1 MRIIVYL
8 LLPLWLL
15 PVTTW
20 AKSMANTDPVAR
32 YISQYKEIA
41 KSEMART
48 GIPASI
54 KMAQGI
60 LESNSGRSTL
70 ALKANNHFGI
80 KCGSYWEGETFFRED
95 DDYIN
100 GKLIKS
106 CFRKFDNS
114 YSSYIAH
121 SDFLLNPGSQYRYGF
136 LFDLDPYDY
145 KAWARGLKKSGYA
158 TDPNY
163 PNKLIG
169 IIEKYELYLLDLG
182 SEPFIP
188 IEEEIV
194 VDAGD
199 TNPEKKDLTQSV
211 QASRKPTYF
220 TVADTE
226 HIVNSGETMQ
236 SIADKYNIDID
247 LFYFQNRIKNGEQPY
262 PGQKLLIEGQFHWG
276 RRPKTYTEHVDTE
289 QYLFEDGSM
298 KVLIR

>member
-1 MRIIVYL
+1 MRFL
-8 LLPLWLL
+8 LLWTFVLFCL
-15 PVTTW
+15 PPMVW
-20 AKSMANTDPVAR
+20 AKSLNSDPITQ

-41 KSEMART
+41 KSEMDRT

-70 ALKANNHFGI
+70 AVKAKNHFGI
-80 KCGSYWEGETFFRED
+80 KCGNYWEGGTFYRED
-95 DDYIN
+95 DDYAK

-136 LFDLDPYDY
+136 LFELDPYDY
-145 KAWARGLKKSGYA
+145 KAWAHGLKKSGYA
-158 TDPNY
+158 TDPTY
-163 PNKLIG
+163 ADKLIG
-169 IIEKYELYLLDLG
+169 IIEKYELYLLDVG
-182 SEPFIP
+182 SEPFLNL
-188 IEEEIV
+188 EEEIV
-194 VDAGD
+194 ADAEE
-199 TNPEKKDLTQSV
+199 TSNPKGKSKDERIK
-211 QASRKPTYF
+211 SRKSSYF
-220 TVADTE
+220 AVSDTE
-226 HIVNSGETMQ
+226 HIVSAGETMQ

-247 LFYFQNRIKNGEQPY
+247 LFYFQNRIKNGMQPY
-262 PGQKLLIEGQFHWG
+262 PGQTLLIHGQFHWG
-276 RRPKTYTEHVDTE
+276 RRPKTYPEYVDTE